1 MLGGCRSSAP
11 IPEQGSRLSSLCG
24 RCPRGRAVGFPSQ
37 GALVHSWQAA
47 SCWPV
52 LGQKALD
59 TQLVG
64 LQHPAFIQEL
74 QETDLD
80 RMVRLS
86 LTALSI

>member
-11 IPEQGSRLSSLCG
+11 IPEQGSRLSSVWPLPAWPCS
-24 RCPRGRAVGFPSQ
+24 RLSQ
-37 GALVHSWQAA
+37 PGSPGALLAGSLLLA
-47 SCWPV
+47 SA
-52 LGQKALD
+52 GTKALD

>member
-1 MLGGCRSSAP
+1 M
-11 IPEQGSRLSSLCG
+11 
-24 RCPRGRAVGFPSQ
+24 
-37 GALVHSWQAA
+37 HSWRAA
-47 SCWPV
+47 SWQPV
-52 LGQKALD
+52 LGQEALD

-80 RMVRLS
+80 RMVCLS

>member
-1 MLGGCRSSAP
+1 M
-11 IPEQGSRLSSLCG
+11 
-24 RCPRGRAVGFPSQ
+24 
-37 GALVHSWQAA
+37 HSWQAA